1 MEIKVDVNQLVND
14 LSQKLGVAVEKVYEM
29 LYTQMIIDGVWC
41 LLWVI
46 GSGIGM
52 YFTYKWAVH
61 LADKIKKEKEKESR
75 WDRKDWLDFPHYIV
89 PIVLLG
95 IFLPITF
102 LVSLKSGMD
111 LLLNPDWQV
120 IKYVLNQ
127 IK

>member
-1 MEIKVDVNQLVND
+1 MEIKVDVNQLVHD
-14 LSQKLGVAVEKVYEM
+14 LSQKLGVAVEKVYGM

-46 GSGIGM
+46 VSGFGM
-52 YFTYKWAVH
+52 YFTYKMAAH
-61 LADKIKKEKEKESR
+61 LANKLKQEKEYESR
-75 WDRKDWLDFPHYIV
+75 WHRKDWSDFPHYII

-95 IFLPITF
+95 ILLPITF
-102 LVSLKSGMD
+102 LVNLKSGMD